1 MYVEKN
7 GYVIMNKETMEFL
20 EVGFESPSD
29 TTGNVDEACVYEDM
43 AYAIEDC
50 RNLNLEQSGSP
61 FEIVRY
67 EKTIWID
74 KMFMDNVK
82 TILKY
87 EDEEVDKDE

>member
-50 RNLNLEQSGSP
+50 KNLNLEQSDSP